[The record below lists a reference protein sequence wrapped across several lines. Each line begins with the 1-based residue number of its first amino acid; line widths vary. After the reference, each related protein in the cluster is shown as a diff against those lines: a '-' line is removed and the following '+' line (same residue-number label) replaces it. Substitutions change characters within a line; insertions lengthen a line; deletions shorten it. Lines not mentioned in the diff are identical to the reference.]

1 MAANAAF
8 FSAAAF
14 FCSFWDRFQDQKRNK
29 YYFHIHKNSSDISML
44 LTSVLKNRSYSIA
57 RKSVT
62 LCLATRY
69 LTPEKYIYLLGC
81 SVFYKI
87 GYFLSW
93 SKRYPHFLQVIN
105 CTHQLQNKT
114 TNIHKVHLITF
125 LVTYIISFCQMKLLK
140 NILQS
145 YRNYKKIRIHNT

>member
-29 YYFHIHKNSSDISML
+29 YFFHIYQNSSNISML

-62 LCLATRY
+62 LLFNNSLSHSWEVYLPAWLLCL
-69 LTPEKYIYLLGC
+69 
-81 SVFYKI
+81 
-87 GYFLSW
+87 
-93 SKRYPHFLQVIN
+93 LQNWLFSSLVQEVSPFPSS
-105 CTHQLQNKT
+105 HQLYTSASKQNHKYT
-114 TNIHKVHLITF
+114 QSTLNNFPSNIYSF
-125 LVTYIISFCQMKLLK
+125 FCQMKSLK

-145 YRNYKKIRIHNT
+145 YRNYKKNKNT